1 MKYNHQIQAT
11 VSQKQD
17 VTFLQKVLNIFI
29 CLSEDLQSTWLLRWD
44 KIQWILSYIFSF
56 KQGFCH
62 EFPCKTIMQLYLSAV
77 GSLFATYL
85 YNVMDG
91 IFVGRGFGSAAL
103 GAVNIGVPFTTFSVA
118 LVSMFPILC
127 CQSWSLPVWFF

>member
-1 MKYNHQIQAT
+1 MSSHK
-11 VSQKQD
+11 KR
-17 VTFLQKVLNIFI
+17 L
-29 CLSEDLQSTWLLRWD
+29 C
-44 KIQWILSYIFSF
+44 SYIFS
-56 KQGFCH
+56 
-62 EFPCKTIMQLYLSAV
+62 AV
-77 GSLFATYL
+77 VRLLVTYL

-127 CQSWSLPVWFF
+127 CQSWSLPV

>member
-1 MKYNHQIQAT
+1 MSSKMK
-11 VSQKQD
+11 
-17 VTFLQKVLNIFI
+17 
-29 CLSEDLQSTWLLRWD
+29 LLC
-44 KIQWILSYIFSF
+44 SYIF
-56 KQGFCH
+56 
-62 EFPCKTIMQLYLSAV
+62 PAV
-77 GSLFATYL
+77 GSLFVTYL

-127 CQSWSLPVWFF
+127 CQSWSLPV